1 MVFSF
6 CLLKKERSMSGK
18 VILLSGA
25 PGVGKTTA
33 LSELAELL
41 KRQAPTGSPVI
52 VLDNEDVFTRDLRVL
67 SAEKSGLALD
77 SKEFA
82 GSFNRAGQLAYQGL
96 CRKLASQGFTVIMPG
111 PFENLRAEIPV
122 GEERLPLLRLM
133 ERQFEDK
140 IEFAQ
145 LLFLPPGETVN
156 SGNVMDLE
164 SMLPIEQEVQN
175 RLQARDDGGGVQR
188 ALDAD
193 KVGDPQYYRKRLYQ
207 QLLTAEMFP
216 ESIKQV
222 VTHLGDDPATVASKI
237 YNAIFW

>member
-1 MVFSF
+1 
-6 CLLKKERSMSGK
+6 MSGK

-25 PGVGKTTA
+25 PGIGKSTA
-33 LSELAELL
+33 LETL
-41 KRQAPTGSPVI
+41 KRVIRIKPPEGNPVI

-67 SAEKSGLALD
+67 SSEKSGLALD

-82 GSFNRAGQLAYQGL
+82 GSFNRAGQMAYQAL
-96 CRKLASQGFTVIMPG
+96 CRKLAGQGFTVIMPG

-122 GEERLPLLRLM
+122 GEEKLPLLRLM
-133 ERQFEDK
+133 ERQFGGK

-156 SGNVMDLE
+156 SENVMDLE

-193 KVGDPQYYRKRLYQ
+193 KVEDPQYYRKRLYQ

-216 ESIKQV
+216 DEIKQV
-222 VTHLGDDPATVASKI
+222 VIHLGDDPATVASKI
-237 YNAIFW
+237 YNAIFWG